1 MKNYLINYLSTLGLE
16 YKPGMRVRDKAWQ
29 GNSSSEHTAYISQE
43 EMPEKLK
50 LEDYPELEKRIVGNT
65 LFITTTEVDECLSK
79 KGWYFSDNHYTVIN
93 KINYALSLIL
103 SNSRWNDSLYASR
116 RFKFGNKRE
125 LEESKRLLIKYY
137 SDSTRMLRLILIK
150 HFDLDYVVFP
160 FDKYV
165 TALSQIEEPTAYAV
179 FDTLVKA
186 GLTEESNESLLKE
199 LEQKK
204 EFFTDTYFDVE
215 SIDHQSVD
223 SMEDNILEN
232 EEVLTNFIL
241 SKNSEIYPVYEGCDA
256 EVYDNLME
264 HGMIKET
271 EDEGCLKISADI
283 LFCDEFTDKNKI
295 RKIHVEDD
303 VNVFT
308 KIEDYAL
315 NLVSDLTSDS
325 ATITDTETGEKITS
339 FSRCSTSRRSGS
351 FYLILRKDLG
361 CPVLTYKGTDKDYFT
376 NSGVNYGT
384 SGIEFKSSYHSITVT
399 TFNGTTHVGRIDF
412 TIPYGDIEKLRA
424 AITYIQSKITPKKQT
439 TRPSFISP
447 IEEIDL
453 KVATKEELSN
463 ILHSCLD
470 TYIASCF
477 NVVLFVNPKILES
490 FDDYACPYLEKIEK
504 NGVVFYWI
512 KFSKIMEYIRSTSAE
527 DREESVTDIMNVLGG
542 LQKEF
547 GSDFI
552 DRILYTIPVTVKP
565 KVS

>member
-165 TALSQIEEPTAYAV
+165 TALSQIEEPTADAV
-179 FDTLVKA
+179 FDTLVKV
-186 GLTEESNESLLKE
+186 GLTEENNESLLKE
-199 LEQKK
+199 LEAKK

-241 SKNSEIYPVYEGCDA
+241 SKNSEVYPVYEGSEA
-256 EVYDNLME
+256 EVYDNLVE
-264 HGMIKET
+264 HGMVKET
-271 EDEGCLKISADI
+271 EDEGCLRISADI
-283 LFCDEFTDKNKI
+283 LFCDEVTDKNKI
-295 RKIHVEDD
+295 SKIHVEDD

-308 KIEDYAL
+308 KIEDYAQ

-325 ATITDTETGEKITS
+325 AVITNTETGERITS
-339 FSRCSTSRRSGS
+339 FSRCSTGRRGGS
-351 FYLILRKDLG
+351 FYLLLRKDLG
-361 CPVLTYKGTDKDYFT
+361 CPVLTYKNTDRDYFT
-376 NSGVNYGT
+376 NSGINYGT
-384 SGIEFKSSYHSITVT
+384 SGIDFKSSYHTVTVT

-412 TIPYGDIEKLRA
+412 TIPYGDLEKLRS
-424 AITYIQSKITPKKQT
+424 AIEYTKSKMPPKMQ
-439 TRPSFISP
+439 TRPSFINP
-447 IEEIDL
+447 IEDVDL
-453 KVATKEELSN
+453 KGATKEELSN
-463 ILHSCLD
+463 ILHSYLD
-470 TYIASCF
+470 SYVASCF
-477 NVVLFVNPKILES
+477 NVILYVNSKILES
-490 FDDYACPYLEKIEK
+490 FDDYACPYLERVEK
-504 NGVVFYWI
+504 NGVVFYWV
-512 KFSKIMEYIRSTSAE
+512 KFSKIMEYIRSTPAE
-527 DREESVTDIMNVLGG
+527 GREESVTDIMNVLGG

-547 GSDFI
+547 GSDFV
-552 DRILYTIPVTVKP
+552 DRMLYTIPVTIKP
-565 KVS
+565 KA